1 MVIAGCTVY
10 ISVSAKISIFLYE
23 QFVVFI
29 SVGKQLISVDQ
40 LFATENCKVP
50 ENSLSDRLL
59 KQYTTSP
66 QYLAMMNSD
75 MCNYMDSDISKK
87 SYHVLKTK
95 H

>member
-1 MVIAGCTVY
+1 MQIY
-10 ISVSAKISIFLYE
+10 LFFLYE
-23 QFVVFI
+23 QLVVFI

-40 LFATENCKVP
+40 LFATENSKVP

-59 KQYTTSP
+59 KQYTMSP